1 MVPGVRLT
9 PLVDVAI
16 SCELAMAKEAGFVM
30 STAELEVQLEVSDDE
45 LEGAAGG
52 VDYSSGS
59 RSGRCIRYIYCE

>member
-30 STAELEVQLEVSDDE
+30 SMAEPEAQLEVSDDA
-45 LEGAAGG
+45 LQGAAGG
-52 VDYSSGS
+52 VDYSSGC
-59 RSGRCIRYIYCE
+59 RSGRCNCYTYCM